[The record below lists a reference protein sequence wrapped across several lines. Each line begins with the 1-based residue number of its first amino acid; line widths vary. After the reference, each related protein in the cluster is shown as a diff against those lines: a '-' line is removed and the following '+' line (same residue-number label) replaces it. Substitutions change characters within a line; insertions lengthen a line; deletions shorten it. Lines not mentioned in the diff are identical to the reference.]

1 MDYNRSRGL
10 MGLSTDYYMRVRRV
24 DGVVI
29 MEKGVKQNESA
40 VSMRRIAVY
49 NGSYSWVELD
59 VYR

>member
-1 MDYNRSRGL
+1 
-10 MGLSTDYYMRVRRV
+10 MRVRRV